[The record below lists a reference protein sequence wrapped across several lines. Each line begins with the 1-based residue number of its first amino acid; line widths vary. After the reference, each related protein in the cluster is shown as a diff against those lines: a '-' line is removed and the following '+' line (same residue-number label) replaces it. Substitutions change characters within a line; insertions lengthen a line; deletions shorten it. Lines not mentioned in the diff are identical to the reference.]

1 MPDPFNDSAP
11 RQAPADAHAPH
22 ATAAYEPAAPPPL
35 RRPGTPA
42 GAPPPES
49 FVPPPPP
56 PPRRTSRPLLAALAV
71 LILAVAGLAYLR
83 PWETRTDSAAPGAL
97 PRLGEG
103 ESLGRQQEDEA
114 LPRPAA
120 EPGSSAEAPP
130 APAATQEPAYELS
143 AVTERPQPLNIA
155 EVRRWM
161 EYNYPP
167 DLRDSRVEG
176 AVQLRFRV
184 GSDGRV
190 EAGTARVTVSSNPA
204 FDAVA
209 IRAVEQLRFSPARVA
224 GRPVRVW
231 VELPIRFQVS

>member
-1 MPDPFNDSAP
+1 MPEPSDDRA
-11 RQAPADAHAPH
+11 RRDAPADAHARS

-42 GAPPPES
+42 GAAPPES

-56 PPRRTSRPLLAALAV
+56 PPRRASRRLLAALVV
-71 LILAVAGLAYLR
+71 LSVAAAGLAYLR

-97 PRLGEG
+97 PRPGEG
-103 ESLGRQQEDEA
+103 ESLGRQQDDEA
-114 LPRPAA
+114 TS
-120 EPGSSAEAPP
+120 EPEFSAGASP

-143 AVTERPQPLNIA
+143 TVTERPRPLNIA

-190 EAGTARVTVSSNPA
+190 EAGTARVSVSSNPA